1 MKLIATLTYIVTVVS
16 FSRYEFLRLIPYVF
30 YPVIVMALSE
40 TPWSMI
46 LKRVLLALP
55 FVVLAGLS
63 NILFDTQ
70 PGLWLGSLAVSRGVV
85 SCFAIFFR
93 TFLCVV
99 AILLLV
105 AVTPFSALTG
115 SLRAAHVP
123 GVFVTL
129 FEMTYRYIAVLLE
142 EAGSMYTAYLLRH
155 THRKGLELRHMGSFV
170 GQLLL
175 KSFDRAERI
184 YAAMQCRGYAFHTRL
199 RSRRPLRTADW
210 LFLLATAVPFVLL
223 RLFDL
228 SQVFSA
234 IGGLLLCCR

>member
-1 MKLIATLTYIVTVVS
+1 MVS
-16 FSRYEFLRLIPYVF
+16 FNRYEFLRLIPYIF
-30 YPVIVMALSE
+30 YPVIIMALSE

-46 LKRVLLALP
+46 LKRVVLALP

-63 NILFDTQ
+63 NIIFDTQ
-70 PGLWLGSLAVSRGVV
+70 TGIYIGSLAVSRGVV

-99 AILLLV
+99 AILILV

-115 SLRAAHVP
+115 SLRAARVP

-142 EAGSMYTAYLLRH
+142 EAGSMYTAYQLRH
-155 THRKGLELRHMGSFV
+155 THQKGLELHHMGSFV

-184 YAAMQCRGYAFHTRL
+184 YAAMQCRGYAFHASL
-199 RSRRPLRTADW
+199 RSHRPFTGADY
-210 LFLLATAVPFVLL
+210 LFLLLTAAPFILL
-223 RLFDL
+223 RVFDI
-228 SQVFSA
+228 SGVFSA
-234 IGGLLLCCR
+234 IGGAFWC